1 MRTQKADPVDHARTF
16 RQHAGETLTHGPHT
30 VGVAG
35 AVVAVVALVIGLC
48 AFATGHVTGGAV
60 AVTVAAVLGAVA
72 TAWLLH
78 SHRRVRDAE
87 LRWHAE
93 NSDEP
98 APPPAS

>member
-1 MRTQKADPVDHARTF
+1 
-16 RQHAGETLTHGPHT
+16 

-35 AVVAVVALVIGLC
+35 VVVAVVALVIGLC
-48 AFATGHVTGGAV
+48 AVATGHV
-60 AVTVAAVLGAVA
+60 AAGA

-78 SHRRVRDAE
+78 TDHGVRDAE

-98 APPPAS
+98 APPPPADPSASRKVYFPA